1 MSLFKLPRELR
12 SMIYA
17 HATTPTASLSDYKG
31 LYLSCKQTKQEY
43 TKERIFR
50 FEQYLQW
57 LQQSLQRL
65 PLQIFGSTDTAGR
78 CELRLSV
85 PTTAVASYDM
95 LPFRS
100 PAPPIMFV
108 LEHFSDVHVDSI
120 TIGFHEAGN
129 VPYSFCNTARIH
141 KYVVNV
147 LLSQLNS
154 IRARRVVIEN
164 PRQEEWPHRLS
175 YFILRQIQLSRYWK
189 PPEWVLDEQRSQM
202 VWKSNSSSSKR
213 GKPSSD

>member
-1 MSLFKLPRELR
+1 
-12 SMIYA
+12 MIYA

-31 LYLSCKQTKQEY
+31 LYLSCKQIKQEY
-43 TKERIFR
+43 IKERIFR
-50 FEQYLQW
+50 FEQYLE
-57 LQQSLQRL
+57 SLQHSLQDL

-78 CELRLSV
+78 NELHLSV

-100 PAPPIMFV
+100 PALPIMFV

-120 TIGFHEAGN
+120 AIGFHEAGN

-147 LLSQLNS
+147 LLSQLNK
-154 IRARRVVIEN
+154 IQARRVVVEN
-164 PRQEEWPHRLS
+164 PRKEEWPHRLS
-175 YFILRQIQLSRYWK
+175 YFILRQIQLSKYWR
-189 PPEWVLDEQRSQM
+189 PPEWVGEKRSQM
-202 VWKSNSSSSKR
+202 VWKRNSVSSKR
-213 GKPSSD
+213 EKPSSD